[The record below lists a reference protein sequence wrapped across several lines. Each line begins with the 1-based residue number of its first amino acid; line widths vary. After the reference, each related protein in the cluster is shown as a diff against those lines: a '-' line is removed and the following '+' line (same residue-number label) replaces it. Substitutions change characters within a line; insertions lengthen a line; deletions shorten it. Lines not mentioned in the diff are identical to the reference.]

1 MAVIVMT
8 SSFTVEAG
16 FSGERR
22 GPRPTTQPP
31 TQPYFVCCYALKLFL
46 FLFRVS
52 SFRILVLFICF
63 LILFC
68 QVFLISDIFRYIY
81 IYIIYMINPD
91 NFKAP

>member
-22 GPRPTTQPP
+22 LVVRGGGLGLPTQPP
-31 TQPYFVCCYALKLFL
+31 SQPNFVCCYALKLFL

-52 SFRILVLFICF
+52 SFRILVLFICL

-68 QVFLISDIFRYIY
+68 QVFLISDIFRV
-81 IYIIYMINPD
+81 D
-91 NFKAP
+91 R

>member
-22 GPRPTTQPP
+22 GPRPP

-52 SFRILVLFICF
+52 SFRILVLFICL

-68 QVFLISDIFRYIY
+68 QVFLISDIFRVDIYIY
-81 IYIIYMINPD
+81 IYI
-91 NFKAP
+91 